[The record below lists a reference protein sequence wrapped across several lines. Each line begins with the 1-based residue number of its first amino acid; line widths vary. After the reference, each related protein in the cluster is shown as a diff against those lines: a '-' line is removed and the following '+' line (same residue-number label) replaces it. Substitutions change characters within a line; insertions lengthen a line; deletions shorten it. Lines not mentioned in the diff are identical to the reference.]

1 MMTELIE
8 TEIIVEDMMITK
20 EVVMKEDKINK
31 IEERLLDLY
40 LKANL

>member
-31 IEERLLDLY
+31 IEEKHSDLY

>member
-1 MMTELIE
+1 MTELIE

-31 IEERLLDLY
+31 IEEKLLDLY
-40 LKANL
+40 LKVNL

>member
-31 IEERLLDLY
+31 IEEKLLDLY
-40 LKANL
+40 FKVNL

>member
-40 LKANL
+40 LKVNL